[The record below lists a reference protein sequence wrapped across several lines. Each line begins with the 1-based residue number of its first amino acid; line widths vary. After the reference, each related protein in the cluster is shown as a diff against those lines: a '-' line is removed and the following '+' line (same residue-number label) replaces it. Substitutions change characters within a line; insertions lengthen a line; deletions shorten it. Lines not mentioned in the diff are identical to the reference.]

1 MEARLLSNICGLFL
15 VFLLQAEST
24 RVELVPE
31 KIAGFW
37 KEVAVASDQ
46 NLVLKAQ
53 RRVEGL
59 FLTFSGRNITV
70 KAVYNSSG
78 SCVTESSAGSE
89 RETIGEFAFPGNR
102 EILVLDTDYEHYT
115 ILKLTVLWQ
124 GRNFHVL
131 KYFTRNLE
139 NEDEPGFWR
148 FREMTADQGLYMLAR
163 HGRCAELLK
172 EVSPLP
178 LVYTAAQLPRNP
190 CWYY

>member
-1 MEARLLSNICGLFL
+1 MVGQRRRSGSGCPAYGGGTYNRELLKQNRRI
-15 VFLLQAEST
+15 Q
-24 RVELVPE
+24 
-31 KIAGFW
+31 IAGFW

-78 SCVTESSAGSE
+78 SCVTERSAGSE
-89 RETIGEFAFPGNR
+89 RDTVGEFTFPGNR
-102 EILVLDTDYEHYT
+102 EIHVLDTDYEHYT
-115 ILKLTVLWQ
+115 ILKLTLLWQ

-131 KYFTRNLE
+131 KYFTRSLE

-172 EVSPLP
+172 EG
-178 LVYTAAQLPRNP
+178 LV
-190 CWYY
+190 